1 MDTTQSEASSN
12 ISADLGASPT
22 QRPGRKPHRKSRNGC
37 LDCRRRRVKCGEE
50 RPSCRVCVR
59 RNVRCEY
66 PDQARNAS
74 ASVSALS
81 DSHVPLGLIRSYSPA
96 SAPTPTTSP
105 LFGLAD
111 VTTDTFT
118 QTDLRLLHHWT
129 VSTSIDLC
137 RCSELRHMWQ
147 TILPQI
153 GFKHSF
159 VLHALL
165 GLAALHIAHQEPS
178 ERKIMW
184 VDAVH
189 HHSKALD
196 GFQKAIHCINEENS
210 EALFTWSICNV
221 LYVFAMSNPLQN
233 TPDPVSRPTAFS
245 RNDKILGA
253 EWIPMIRG
261 MEAVLQ
267 PTHNYLRFGRMRI
280 IMSLGNWDELDPNQ
294 DSSGPEDGYFCGSR
308 QTWKDANCPEIYER
322 VLQTLRKCRL
332 YSQQF
337 RSMDPKVIDQWGWN
351 RSWSGPLIFIHFAPE
366 SYFSLLQQRQP
377 PALVLFA
384 FFGALLH
391 ELNDYWF
398 LEGWGKSIVEVV
410 EDILGSYWKPWIS
423 WPLQVVRG

>member
-1 MDTTQSEASSN
+1 MSDDS
-12 ISADLGASPT
+12 GASPT
-22 QRPGRKPHRKSRNGC
+22 QRSVRKPHRKSRNGC

-50 RPSCRVCVR
+50 HPSCRVCVR

-66 PDQARNAS
+66 RGVTRNS
-74 ASVSALS
+74 SSPSTSVSALS
-81 DSHVPLGLIRSYSPA
+81 DSHVPLSLLRSCSPA
-96 SAPTPTTSP
+96 PSPTPATTR
-105 LFGLAD
+105 LFSLAD
-111 VTTDTFT
+111 VTTETFML
-118 QTDLRLLHHWT
+118 TDLRLLHHWT
-129 VSTSIDLC
+129 GSTSIDLC
-137 RCSELRHMWQ
+137 RCPELRHIWQ
-147 TILPQI
+147 IILPQI

-165 GLAALHIAHQEPS
+165 GLSALHIAHKTPS
-178 ERKIMW
+178 ERKTRWM
-184 VDAVH
+184 DAVH

-196 GFQKAIHCINEENS
+196 GFQKAIRCITEENS

-233 TPDPVSRPTAFS
+233 TPDTGSLSTAIS

-261 MEAVLQ
+261 LEAVLQ
-267 PTHNYLRFGRMRI
+267 PTHNYLRFGRMSI
-280 IMSLGNWDELDPNQ
+280 IMSLGNWDELDPDQ
-294 DSSGPEDGYFCGSR
+294 DSSGPEDDYFCSSR
-308 QTWKDANCPEIYER
+308 QTWKDSSCPEIYEAA
-322 VLQTLRKCRL
+322 LLSLRKCRL

-337 RSMDPKVIDQWGWN
+337 RSMDPKVIGQWGWN
-351 RSWSGPLIFIHFAPE
+351 RAWSGPLMFIHFAPE

-384 FFGALLH
+384 YFGALLH
-391 ELNDYWF
+391 DLKDHWF

-423 WPLQVVRG
+423 WPLQVVQR